1 MLAQLKF
8 VQGAV
13 AKKDFVPALSHF
25 AIRGGKILGYNGQ
38 IALCSPIALT
48 LEATPNA
55 KTFIKAIQACGENI
69 QFNVTPGN
77 KLSIKSGSFKAF
89 VACVE
94 NESFPTVEPT
104 GVEMDPPSD
113 FMDAIETLAPF
124 VSEDASKQWSRG
136 VMFRGQSAFATNNV
150 ILLEYWLG
158 AKFPHEMNIPA
169 EAIAELLRIKEDP
182 IKLRVDENSIT
193 FLYEG
198 DRWLRSSLYS
208 TEWPDVSKMLEFGG
222 NPEPVPPGFYEAIEM
237 LKPFTDKLDSIYLLE
252 DEITTSLEEGEGS
265 SVDVKGVF
273 GKARY
278 SAEHLLL
285 LRDVAETAD
294 FRQYPS
300 PGTFRGKNVRGLF
313 TGMRL

>member
-25 AIRGGKILGYNGQ
+25 AIRSGKILGYNGQ

-69 QFNVTPGN
+69 QFNVTPAN

-94 NESFPTVEPT
+94 NETFPTVEPT
-104 GVEMDPPSD
+104 GVEMDPPHD

-136 VMFRGQSAFATNNV
+136 IMFRGRSAFATNNV

-158 AKFPHEMNIPA
+158 TPFPHELNIPA
-169 EAIAELLRIKEDP
+169 ECVAELLRIKEDP
-182 IKLRVDENSIT
+182 VKLMVSDNSIS

-198 DRWLRSSLYS
+198 GRWLHSSLYS
-208 TEWPDVSKMLEFGG
+208 TAWPDVADFLEFGG
-222 NPEPVPPGFYEAIEM
+222 HPEPVPPGFFEAVEA

-252 DEITTSLEEGEGS
+252 DEITTSLEEGEGAS
-265 SVDVKGVF
+265 IDVKGVL

-285 LRDVAETAD
+285 LKDVVTLVD
-294 FRQYPS
+294 FRHYPS
-300 PGTFRGKNVRGLF
+300 PGCLRGKNVRGRF